1 MIDER
6 MSAREA
12 LALAEDLSEV
22 AAEMESSAAE
32 ERPTNTTSVTPSPNH
47 RIRLTYIEERL
58 VGLIDYLNKR
68 NIW

>member
-6 MSAREA
+6 MSVREA
-12 LALAEDLSEV
+12 RALADDLNEV
-22 AAEMESSAAE
+22 ATEMESSAAE
-32 ERPTNTTSVTPSPNH
+32 ERPTNTTAVTPPPNY
-47 RIRLTYIEERL
+47 RVRLTYIEERL